1 MEYDYAIQALRAM
14 GHVVEMPH
22 LTAGAKIRIWVDGI
36 PVSIERLSDLAEG
49 KVTLED
55 LKAEQ

>member
-1 MEYDYAIQALRAM
+1 MEYDLAIEALRAM

-22 LTAGAKIRIWVDGI
+22 LTAGGKIRIWIDGVS
-36 PVSIERLSDLAEG
+36 VSIGKLSDLAEG

-55 LKAEQ
+55 LKDEQ